1 MTRAII
7 EGSLLVIAEE
17 KSGTSIVVPSMPGRP
32 RFASVKARRDGVVLV
47 DANENEHFLDE
58 VRPSDIET
66 ANEVGVVVVKEMA
79 LDAGNEEIEYPIAVD
94 VDLSIDHDESGSVP
108 AP

>member
-7 EGSLLVIAEE
+7 EGTLLVIAEE
-17 KSGTSIVVPSMPGRP
+17 KSGTSIVVPSSPGRP

-47 DANENEHFLDE
+47 DVNDGEHFLDE

-66 ANEVGVVVVKEMA
+66 AKDVGAIIVKEMA
-79 LDAGNEEIEYPIAVD
+79 LDAGNEEIEYHISAD
-94 VDLSIDHDESGSVP
+94 VDLSIDHEESGSTP